1 MKELGLILFCIQFA
15 RQIQAQVPLANS
27 MSQQDINSLFSAGQG
42 FPGQIERTFFLTGSP
57 PKAPQLNP
65 QPKPAGSKVGQWL
78 FGGSSPEMFTIDK
91 HIQMPAQSITGSRG
105 SKKWKFE
112 SSSQKH
118 TETDSQMAALNDAS
132 LSQQEGKTGAI
143 SQKQRPGGIGLDATQ
158 FSRESK
164 LDVTGKRDLGVEGK
178 AVVGQPVVHSATKEA
193 ADLQAGNMWEL
204 TRGAHKATQAQTE
217 LSKKVVFDRSGQ
229 THTNIGGVVPRHLFR
244 GSNQEVRN
252 LWGLDSGK
260 QEATKGQAEVPK
272 QTQLNKSAK
281 TELDLQEGRQLNAR
295 GYLLQ
300 GANQA
305 GIAKQGHI
313 AASKET
319 APSHK
324 EGKRITRH
332 KNLDALKQTKLFTSD
347 QKGIAVQQADAKMP
361 ASVLEAA
368 RKALGGTE
376 LVYGAQ
382 PFIKTGH
389 KIEPSPESRIVGL
402 IRELGVSSKVHMD
415 SSHIGQLDTTRKEQ
429 TEAANKHKTSQNGR
443 DEHLRMEQHIDAK
456 RDKQVS
462 APLKKPL
469 GASRKALKEFG
480 GEGHIKTFPW
490 TKDASQL
497 DIRHKTQQGI
507 SHESQLAATRDAQ
520 LDRTSDANLDSKRD
534 AQSGD
539 ALLGAQS
546 SDASGSSI
554 GISDQAQLSMPRG
567 RQLGVKQEAHIG
579 LSREAQLEMI
589 RKGQLGMTG
598 GKQLHVDGLPLNQA
612 RTNANVV
619 REAQTGLEQTRQLDL
634 SSRPQSHLS
643 KDQLIRINH
652 EPVLGPKRLKPLV
665 QMFGTPLDASHQDE
679 IGVTRE
685 AQLNRIREAQLGLK
699 REGELGV
706 TRDVNLGVSRKG
718 QLGASR
724 EAKLDISRE
733 TELGLSQEG
742 KLGMAREVQ
751 LGIKSKRQLSFSP
764 EKRTGLTPDVIPGL
778 TRAGKIDI
786 TKRTN
791 VEIMPGEAQRWMS
804 LKERAGSLSKLSDF
818 VDLSGQTE
826 IQPQT
831 IDRQGIIS
839 TFPELS
845 GNLGDGKIFET
856 SRVCKSAFVM

>member
-1 MKELGLILFCIQFA
+1 MKELGLILLCIQFA

-27 MSQQDINSLFSAGQG
+27 MSQQDINSLFRAGQG

-78 FGGSSPEMFTIDK
+78 FGGSNPEMFTIDK

-118 TETDSQMAALNDAS
+118 TETDSQMAALKDAS
-132 LSQQEGKTGAI
+132 LSQQEGQTGAI
-143 SQKQRPGGIGLDATQ
+143 SQKPRPGGIDLGATQ

-164 LDVTGKRDLGVEGK
+164 LDVTGKRDRGVEGK
-178 AVVGQPVVHSATKEA
+178 AEIRQPVVHSATKEA

-204 TRGAHKATQAQTE
+204 ARGAHKATQAQTE
-217 LSKKVVFDRSGQ
+217 LSKKAVFDRSGQ
-229 THTNIGGVVPRHLFR
+229 TPTKIGRVVPRHLFR
-244 GSNQEVRN
+244 GSNLEVRN

-260 QEATKGQAEVPK
+260 QEATQGQAEVPK

-281 TELDLQEGRQLNAR
+281 TEITLQEGRQLNAR

-305 GIAKQGHI
+305 GIAKPGHI
-313 AASKET
+313 AATKET
-319 APSHK
+319 VPSYK
-324 EGKRITRH
+324 AERRVTRH
-332 KNLDALKQTKLFTSD
+332 KNLDALKQTNLFTSG
-347 QKGIAVQQADAKMP
+347 QKGIAVQEADSKMP

-368 RKALGGTE
+368 QNVLGGIPSGRQTK

-382 PFIKTGH
+382 PSIKTEH

-402 IRELGVSSKVHMD
+402 IKELGVSSKEHAD
-415 SSHIGQLDTTRKEQ
+415 SSQLDTTRKEQ
-429 TEAANKHKTSQNGR
+429 TEAANKPQNRR
-443 DEHLRMEQHIDAK
+443 DVHLRKVQHIDAK

-462 APLKKPL
+462 ATFKKPV
-469 GASRKALKEFG
+469 GASHEALKGFG
-480 GEGHIKTFPW
+480 GEGHVKTFPW
-490 TKDASQL
+490 VKDASQL
-497 DIRHKTQQGI
+497 DIRHKRQQGI
-507 SHESQLAATRDAQ
+507 SHESQLAATKEAQ
-520 LDRTSDANLDSKRD
+520 LDRTGDAKLDSKRD
-534 AQSGD
+534 V
-539 ALLGAQS
+539 LLGTKS
-546 SDASGSSI
+546 GDASGSSI
-554 GISDQAQLSMPRG
+554 GTSGQTQLSVPRG
-567 RQLGVKQEAHIG
+567 RQLDVKQEAEAHIG
-579 LSREAQLEMI
+579 LSREAQLKMI
-589 RKGQLGMTG
+589 RKGQLGITG
-598 GKQLHVDGLPLNQA
+598 GRQLDALPLDQA
-612 RTNANVV
+612 RTKANVV
-619 REAQTGLEQTRQLDL
+619 REAQTGLEQARQLDL
-634 SSRPQSHLS
+634 SRRPQSHLS

-652 EPVLGPKRLKPLV
+652 EPLLGQKRLVPMV
-665 QMFGTPLDASHQDE
+665 QMHGTPLDASNLDE

-706 TRDVNLGVSRKG
+706 TRDVNLGVSHKG
-718 QLGASR
+718 QFGAAR
-724 EAKLDISRE
+724 EAKLSTSRE

-742 KLGMAREVQ
+742 KLGMAREAQ

-764 EKRTGLTPDVIPGL
+764 EKRTGLAPGVLHGL
-778 TRAGKIDI
+778 TRTGKIDI

-791 VEIMPGEAQRWMS
+791 VEKANNVMQGEAQTWMS
-804 LKERAGSLSKLSDF
+804 RKGQTGSLGRHSDF
-818 VDLSGQTE
+818 LDLSGQTE
-826 IQPQT
+826 GPLQT

-839 TFPELS
+839 TFPEMS
-845 GNLGDGKIFET
+845 GNLGDDNLFET